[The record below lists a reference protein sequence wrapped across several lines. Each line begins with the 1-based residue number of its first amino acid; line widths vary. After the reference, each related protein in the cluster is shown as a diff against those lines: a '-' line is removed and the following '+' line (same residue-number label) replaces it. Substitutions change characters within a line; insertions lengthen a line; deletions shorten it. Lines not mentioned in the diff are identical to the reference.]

1 MSGAHTHTHAHA
13 HTHTHTHTHTLSLS
27 LSFFHFVR
35 ALFATHS
42 EFDSLANCTCVISS
56 HCVCVIQ
63 NNTMIEELSAS
74 IEKSIDAEA
83 KSLANFEKDF
93 KRRHAQLLA
102 DLAKAEKESAKA
114 GKKSPAQLQE
124 V

>member
-1 MSGAHTHTHAHA
+1 
-13 HTHTHTHTHTLSLS
+13 
-27 LSFFHFVR
+27 
-35 ALFATHS
+35 
-42 EFDSLANCTCVISS
+42 
-56 HCVCVIQ
+56 
-63 NNTMIEELSAS
+63 MIEELSAS